1 MRACVCECARVRV
14 RAPMRK
20 YTNFQKAGLLN
31 NYYTPVLNRIE
42 RASVKEGQEGLLTH
56 SLKLNIFHRLNW
68 SADRAPMT
76 HLILLDYFRT
86 DDERGKARVI

>member
-1 MRACVCECARVRV
+1 MGNGKRILSSSDKTPRLNFSASVHVRV

-42 RASVKEGQEGLLTH
+42 RASVKEGQEGLPP
-56 SLKLNIFHRLNW
+56 I
-68 SADRAPMT
+68 
-76 HLILLDYFRT
+76 
-86 DDERGKARVI
+86 V